1 VELTKKTVHI
11 IDVNGLVTSYRES
24 NPSASQTILMLRGF
38 RTSDRGLLVLARKF
52 SSYHLIIPDLP
63 GYGQT
68 QELPGGNTIP
78 AYAEFVDRFCD
89 LLDLHDVTILGHSL
103 GAHVGLAYVARHP
116 RRVKNLVLI
125 SPIPRPNMVSRAV
138 SLYYQIGRALPSPL
152 EHGWLTNRKV
162 HQTIRK
168 FVVRTNDPVLRE
180 QIMRE
185 GERELKDLRPNVNVE
200 NFLSLVSTDPE
211 FYIPH
216 LSVPTLVLAGDLD
229 RLTRLS
235 DVISA
240 YQHPLIELRVIR
252 GMGHYGP
259 SEIPEEI
266 STIVMSWLQR
276 ESIPLASPVME
287 LPMAAAL

>member
-1 VELTKKTVHI
+1 MELTKKTVNV
-11 IDVNGLVTSYRES
+11 VNVDGLATSYRES
-24 NPSASQTILMLRGF
+24 NPTASQTILMLRGF

-52 SSYHLIIPDLP
+52 SGYHLIIPDLP

-78 AYAEFVDRFCD
+78 AYAEFVARFCD

-103 GAHVGLAYVARHP
+103 GAHVGLAYAAKHP
-116 RRVKNLVLI
+116 QRVKNLVLI
-125 SPIPRPNMVSRAV
+125 SPIPRPNLMSRAV
-138 SLYYQIGRALPSPL
+138 SLYYQIGRALPAPL

-185 GERELKDLRPNVNVE
+185 GERELKELRPNVNVE

-211 FYIPH
+211 YYIPH

-235 DVISA
+235 DVVNA
-240 YQHPLIELRVIR
+240 YQHPLIELRVIK

-259 SEIPEEI
+259 SEIPGEI
-266 STIVMSWLQR
+266 SAIVMSWLQR
-276 ESIPLASPVME
+276 DSALLASPNTE
-287 LPMAAAL
+287 LPLAVAI